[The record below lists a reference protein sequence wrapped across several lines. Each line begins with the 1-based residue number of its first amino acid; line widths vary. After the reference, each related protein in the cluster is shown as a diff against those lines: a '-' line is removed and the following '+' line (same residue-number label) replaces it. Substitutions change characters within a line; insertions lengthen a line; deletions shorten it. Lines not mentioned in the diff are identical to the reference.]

1 MPLEIE
7 SIQTDWSGIS
17 VKFNR
22 PPGES
27 VNLRVRRERKFN
39 NGAILASRD
48 VDGLDATYRLDVT
61 IYEGT

>member
-1 MPLEIE
+1 MEIE
-7 SIQTDWSGIS
+7 SIETDWTGIN

-22 PPGES
+22 APGES

-39 NGAILASRD
+39 NGAILATRD
-48 VDGLDATYRLDVT
+48 VDGLDTTYRLDVT